1 MFRMASVVICMAC
14 LFRSTIGEIVKLI
27 DIAHEGWSTLLEEI
41 LYFTRRLEFP
51 TFLRYFLYIMPTTS
65 LHGLSATYLLGMSL

>member
-14 LFRSTIGEIVKLI
+14 LSRSTIGEIVKLI

-41 LYFTRRLEFP
+41 FYFTRRQEFP
-51 TFLRYFLYIMPTTS
+51 TFLRYCLYIMPTTS